1 MANIQKELEKFFTSE
16 TGETIIGQ
24 IMIKAVNQALERVI
38 SFEDGKSDPGR
49 VVEKTELWNILDWLV
64 KYLPHVEAA
73 VRGCQ
78 SDSAQARNRS
88 VEVKNVLENI
98 MQQQPIRRIIDNEVR
113 ELEA

>member
-24 IMIKAVNQALERVI
+24 IVIKAVNQALQREIR
-38 SFEDGKSDPGR
+38 FEDGKTEPGKT
-49 VVEKTELWNILDWLV
+49 VEKTEVWNILDWLV

-78 SDSAQARNRS
+78 ADSAVARNRAI
-88 VEVKNVLENI
+88 EVQQVLSAVL
-98 MQQQPIRRIIDNEVR
+98 QQQIGHSSARKITE
-113 ELEA
+113 

>member
-24 IMIKAVNQALERVI
+24 IVIKAVNQALKREI
-38 SFEDGKSDPGR
+38 LFEDGKSDPGR
-49 VVEKTELWNILDWLV
+49 VVEKTEVWNILDWLV

-78 SDSAQARNRS
+78 SDSASARNRAD
-88 VEVKNVLENI
+88 EVKNVLI
-98 MQQQPIRRIIDNEVR
+98 GFQDLVR
-113 ELEA
+113 DRYKELSE